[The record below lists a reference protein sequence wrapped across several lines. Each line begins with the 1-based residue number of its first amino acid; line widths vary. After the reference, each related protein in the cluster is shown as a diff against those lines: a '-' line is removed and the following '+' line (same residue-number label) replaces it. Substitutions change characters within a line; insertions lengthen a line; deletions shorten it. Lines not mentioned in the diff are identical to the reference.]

1 MIYIKNSLK
10 RKKRKTE
17 DGYDVWKWRRK
28 KTARKPIA
36 VSSVWTWDAQHL
48 PKDTVVL
55 LLGMLMELKVLPA
68 LGFAGNFLIALGR
81 RPLHN
86 YWKL

>member
-36 VSSVWTWDAQHL
+36 VSSVWTIKRPVYSSNEVNTL
-48 PKDTVVL
+48 TCYL
-55 LLGMLMELKVLPA
+55 IKV
-68 LGFAGNFLIALGR
+68 
-81 RPLHN
+81 
-86 YWKL
+86 